1 MNATEAIARI
11 LKKEGIEW
19 ISCFPSNPVIEA
31 LAKESIRPIAFRHE
45 RGGMMAADGFSRMND
60 RNQFGVFAMQNQA
73 GAENSMGG
81 VSQAFADNIPVL
93 VLPGAPALHRIN
105 IRPEFSAVDTF
116 RNVLKYGEL
125 VNKADQIPDVMRR
138 AFHHLRNGRPGPV
151 MIELPSDVGAEELS
165 VDINS
170 YHSPTKNIQIP
181 SNSSIKDTVAA
192 LLKAKNPIIW
202 SGMGVLFS
210 QATDELKELA
220 ELLSLPVYTTM
231 PGKSGFDETHPLSL
245 GAGSGAT
252 TAAAVKWLNES
263 DLILAL
269 GTSLTRTPYARTI
282 PAGKII
288 IHNVVSVEDINKDYN
303 VDISLP
309 GDTKETIKLL
319 LDEIKSQVGEKGK
332 QKPELIKE
340 IQSVKSKWLEQWLPI
355 LTDNEGPINPY
366 RLIWEL
372 DQTVDKNKSV
382 VTHDAGAPRDMMV
395 PFYNATTPHGYVG
408 WGKTTHLGFGI
419 PLMIGVKKAF
429 PDKFCVNF
437 MGDGAFGMS
446 GLDLE
451 TSVRSGLPITTILLN
466 NGGMA
471 TYPGGF
477 PTAREVYGVSHMFG
491 EYWKIAEGMGAT
503 GIKITKPSEIKP
515 ALIKA
520 QQLNSEGK
528 TVLIDAH
535 TKHADQRSN

>member
-31 LAKESIRPIAFRHE
+31 AAKEGIRPIAFRHE
-45 RGGMMAADGFSRMND
+45 RGGMMAADGFSRMSD

-151 MIELPSDVGAEELS
+151 MIELPSDVGASEINI
-165 VDINS
+165 DIDS
-170 YHSPTKNIQIP
+170 YHSPTKSTQLP
-181 SNSSIKDTVAA
+181 SISSIKDTVSA

-210 QATDELKELA
+210 QSTEELKELA
-220 ELLSLPVYTTM
+220 ELLSLPVYTSM
-231 PGKSGFDETHPLSL
+231 PGKSGFNETHPLSL

-252 TAAAVKWLNES
+252 TAAAVKWLDES

-282 PAGKII
+282 PEGKTI

-303 VDISLP
+303 VEISLP

-319 LDEIKSQVGEKGK
+319 IDEIKSQVGDKGK
-332 QKPELIKE
+332 QRPEVIKE
-340 IQSVKSKWLEQWLPI
+340 IQNVKSKWLEQWWPI
-355 LTDNEGPINPY
+355 LTDDEGPINPY

-372 DQTVDKNKSV
+372 DQTVDKTQSV

-429 PDKFCVNF
+429 PEKFCVNF

-446 GLDLE
+446 GLDIE
-451 TSVRSGLPITTILLN
+451 TSVRSNLPITTILLN

-503 GIKITKPSEIKP
+503 GIKITKPSEIKT
-515 ALIKA
+515 ALLQA
-520 QQLNSEGK
+520 QKLNSEGK

-535 TKHADQRSN
+535 TKFADQRSN

>member
-1 MNATEAIARI
+1 MNGTEAIARI

-282 PAGKII
+282 PEGKII

>member
-1 MNATEAIARI
+1 
-11 LKKEGIEW
+11 
-19 ISCFPSNPVIEA
+19 
-31 LAKESIRPIAFRHE
+31 
-45 RGGMMAADGFSRMND
+45 
-60 RNQFGVFAMQNQA
+60 MQNQA

-170 YHSPTKNIQIP
+170 YHSPTKNTQIP

-192 LLKAKNPIIW
+192 LLKSKNPIIW

-220 ELLSLPVYTTM
+220 ELLSLPVYTSM

-282 PAGKII
+282 PEGKII

>member
-19 ISCFPSNPVIEA
+19 ISCFPSNPIIEA
-31 LAKESIRPIAFRHE
+31 LAKEGIRPIAFRHE

-170 YHSPTKNIQIP
+170 YHSPTKNTQIP

-192 LLKAKNPIIW
+192 LLKSKNPIIW

-220 ELLSLPVYTTM
+220 ELLSLPVYTSM

-437 MGDGAFGMS
+437 MGDAAFGMS

>member
-1 MNATEAIARI
+1 MNGTEAIARI

-31 LAKESIRPIAFRHE
+31 LAKEGIRPIAFRHE

-170 YHSPTKNIQIP
+170 YHSPTKNTQIP

-220 ELLSLPVYTTM
+220 ELLSLPVYTSM

-282 PAGKII
+282 PEGKII

-372 DQTVDKNKSV
+372 DQTVDKSKSV

>member
-31 LAKESIRPIAFRHE
+31 AAKEGIRPIAFRHE
-45 RGGMMAADGFSRMND
+45 RGGMMAADGFSRMSD

-151 MIELPSDVGAEELS
+151 MIELPSDVGASEINI
-165 VDINS
+165 DIDS
-170 YHSPTKNIQIP
+170 YHSPTKSTQLP
-181 SNSSIKDTVAA
+181 SISSIKDTVSA

-210 QATDELKELA
+210 QSTEELKELA
-220 ELLSLPVYTTM
+220 ELLSLPVYTSM

-252 TAAAVKWLNES
+252 TAAAVKWLDES

-282 PAGKII
+282 PEGKTI

-303 VDISLP
+303 VEISLP

-319 LDEIKSQVGEKGK
+319 IDEIKSQVGDKGK
-332 QKPELIKE
+332 QRPEVIKE
-340 IQSVKSKWLEQWLPI
+340 IQNVKSKWLEQWWPI
-355 LTDNEGPINPY
+355 LTDDEGPINPY

-372 DQTVDKNKSV
+372 DQTVDKTQSV

-429 PDKFCVNF
+429 PEKFCVNF

-446 GLDLE
+446 GLDIE
-451 TSVRSGLPITTILLN
+451 TSVRSNLPITTILLN

-503 GIKITKPSEIKP
+503 GIKITKPSEIKT
-515 ALIKA
+515 ALLQA
-520 QQLNSEGK
+520 QKLNSEGK

-535 TKHADQRSN
+535 TKFADQRSN

>member
-1 MNATEAIARI
+1 MNGTEAIARI

-31 LAKESIRPIAFRHE
+31 AAKEGIRPIAFRHE
-45 RGGMMAADGFSRMND
+45 RGGMMAADGFSRMSD

-125 VNKADQIPDVMRR
+125 VNKAEQIPDVMRR

-151 MIELPSDVGAEELS
+151 MIELPSDVGASELNI
-165 VDINS
+165 DIDT
-170 YHSPTKNIQIP
+170 YHSPTKNIQLP
-181 SNSSIKDTVAA
+181 SKSSIKDTVSA

-210 QATDELKELA
+210 QSTEELKELA
-220 ELLSLPVYTTM
+220 ELLSLPVYTSM

-252 TAAAVKWLNES
+252 TGAAVKWLDES
-263 DLILAL
+263 DLVLAL

-282 PAGKII
+282 PDGKTI

-303 VDISLP
+303 VEISLP

-319 LDEIKSQVGEKGK
+319 IDEIKSQVGDKGK
-332 QKPELIKE
+332 QRPEVIKE
-340 IQSVKSKWLEQWLPI
+340 IESVKSKWLEQWLPI
-355 LTDNEGPINPY
+355 LTDDEGPINPY

-372 DQTVDKNKSV
+372 DQTVDKTKSV

-446 GLDLE
+446 GLDIE
-451 TSVRSGLPITTILLN
+451 TSVRSNLPITTILLN

-515 ALIKA
+515 ALIQA
-520 QQLNSEGK
+520 QKLNSEGK

-535 TKHADQRSN
+535 TKFADQRSN

>member
-19 ISCFPSNPVIEA
+19 ISCFPSNPIIEA
-31 LAKESIRPIAFRHE
+31 LAKEGIRPIAFRHE

-170 YHSPTKNIQIP
+170 YHSPTKNTQIP

-192 LLKAKNPIIW
+192 LLKSKNPIIW

-220 ELLSLPVYTTM
+220 ELLSLPVYTSM

-282 PAGKII
+282 PEGKII

-437 MGDGAFGMS
+437 MGDAAFGMS

>member
-1 MNATEAIARI
+1 MNGTEAIARI

-31 LAKESIRPIAFRHE
+31 AAKEGIRPIAFRHE
-45 RGGMMAADGFSRMND
+45 RGGMMAADGFSRMSD

-125 VNKADQIPDVMRR
+125 VNKAEQIPDVMRR

-151 MIELPSDVGAEELS
+151 MIELPSDVGASELNI
-165 VDINS
+165 DIDT
-170 YHSPTKNIQIP
+170 YHSPTKNIQLP
-181 SNSSIKDTVAA
+181 SKSSIKDTVSA

-210 QATDELKELA
+210 QSTEELKELA
-220 ELLSLPVYTTM
+220 ELLSLPVYTSM

-252 TAAAVKWLNES
+252 TGAAVKWLDES
-263 DLILAL
+263 DLVLAL

-282 PAGKII
+282 PDGKTI

-303 VDISLP
+303 VEISLP

-319 LDEIKSQVGEKGK
+319 IDEIKSQVGDKGK
-332 QKPELIKE
+332 QRPEVIKE

-355 LTDNEGPINPY
+355 LTDDEGPINPY

-372 DQTVDKNKSV
+372 DQTVDKTKSV

-446 GLDLE
+446 GLDIE
-451 TSVRSGLPITTILLN
+451 TSVRSNLPITTILLN

-515 ALIKA
+515 ALIQA
-520 QQLNSEGK
+520 QKLNSEGK

-535 TKHADQRSN
+535 TKFADQRSN

>member
-1 MNATEAIARI
+1 MNGTEAIARI

-31 LAKESIRPIAFRHE
+31 AAKEGIRPIAFRHE
-45 RGGMMAADGFSRMND
+45 RGGMMAADGFSRMSD

-125 VNKADQIPDVMRR
+125 VNKVEQIPDVMRR

-151 MIELPSDVGAEELS
+151 MIELPSDVGASELNI
-165 VDINS
+165 DIDT
-170 YHSPTKNIQIP
+170 YHSPTKNIQLP
-181 SNSSIKDTVAA
+181 SKSSIKDTVSA

-210 QATDELKELA
+210 QSTEELKELA
-220 ELLSLPVYTTM
+220 ELLSLPVYTSM

-252 TAAAVKWLNES
+252 TGAAVKWLDES
-263 DLILAL
+263 DLVLAL

-282 PAGKII
+282 PDGKTI

-303 VDISLP
+303 VEISLP

-319 LDEIKSQVGEKGK
+319 IDEIKSQVGDKGK
-332 QKPELIKE
+332 QRPEIIKE
-340 IQSVKSKWLEQWLPI
+340 IQSIKSKWLEQWLPI
-355 LTDNEGPINPY
+355 LTDDEGPINPY

-372 DQTVDKNKSV
+372 DQTVDKTKSV

-446 GLDLE
+446 GLDIE
-451 TSVRSGLPITTILLN
+451 TSVRSNLPITTILLN

-515 ALIKA
+515 ALIQA
-520 QQLNSEGK
+520 QKLNSEGK

-535 TKHADQRSN
+535 TKFADQRSN